1 MAWIGLASLV
11 LSMDSFFWKRN
22 TSNFAPIWC
31 DISSKFLIGANAA
44 ISSVSLCINLRL
56 WLVASDRV
64 RTLEKRSVFVIE
76 LLLGLGF
83 PVLEMTFQYFVQDR
97 RFDIYEGV
105 GCRAASD
112 NVLLMYLLLLAP
124 QFLLGIA
131 STTFFILAFINYHR
145 VYKYMLETQYSPT
158 FHHRTT
164 LSASF
169 PCFITLG
176 GISILCSIAYAAFV
190 VYFNATA
197 SDTLGSFT
205 LWESWTSTHLNIKKV
220 NVYNEK
226 EWRGDMMTVLLLEA
240 NRWIFVGLAFLFF
253 VFFGLA
259 REARRRYRR
268 LFGCGGRRNYWFQA
282 DRTTVGAGD
291 RGIVHYADGDTES
304 AEGSS
309 NRSESTFDTTTN
321 FNASISKPQLV
332 NESVVNV
339 LPQDPFTLDNPYPK
353 HIHDKKSE
361 KDDSVIAVSKSEEST
376 SLLPTDPFA
385 AAPPSSLLTAPI
397 PSTAL
402 LQTHQESTNSLS
414 PSIRTPPSAYVPDR
428 EPPARGQV
436 HFVFADEMR
445 QTSLPPSFPAAS
457 TTTRGRSNSLGS
469 RSAHTRRPT
478 SRRRSLSRGLSATA
492 TSPPPTRPLP
502 DIPSDIPLTPNTGRN
517 FQSYHTDYMSQRSG
531 SFIPSLI
538 SSPAA
543 TLAAAPSDVLTYH
556 LSRRRTEGARLLVE
570 GRAF

>member
-1 MAWIGLASLV
+1 MLLLFIPFTIGMVAVNIDINTLFFALSLSAFVIVFIPFYWHLKARNTGTCLFMAWIGLACLV

-76 LLLGLGF
+76 LLLGLGI

-131 STTFFILAFINYHR
+131 STTFFILACINYHR

-169 PCFITLG
+169 PCFLTLG

-226 EWRGDMMTVLLLEA
+226 EWRGDMMTELLLEA

-259 REARRRYRR
+259 TEARRRYRR
-268 LFGCGGRRNYWFQA
+268 LFGCGGRRNCWFQA
-282 DRTTVGAGD
+282 ERTTVGAGD

-304 AEGSS
+304 AEGYVMIRFGPNSYLVPS
-309 NRSESTFDTTTN
+309 GLATGLKVPSIQQLISTLLSAN
-321 FNASISKPQLV
+321 LNL
-332 NESVVNV
+332 
-339 LPQDPFTLDNPYPK
+339 L
-353 HIHDKKSE
+353 
-361 KDDSVIAVSKSEEST
+361 T
-376 SLLPTDPFA
+376 SLLSIF
-385 AAPPSSLLTAPI
+385 SLKTRSRSIIPI
-397 PSTAL
+397 PNTF
-402 LQTHQESTNSLS
+402 TTKS
-414 PSIRTPPSAYVPDR
+414 PKV
-428 EPPARGQV
+428 
-436 HFVFADEMR
+436 
-445 QTSLPPSFPAAS
+445 
-457 TTTRGRSNSLGS
+457 
-469 RSAHTRRPT
+469 
-478 SRRRSLSRGLSATA
+478 
-492 TSPPPTRPLP
+492 
-502 DIPSDIPLTPNTGRN
+502 
-517 FQSYHTDYMSQRSG
+517 SQAG
-531 SFIPSLI
+531 GI
-538 SSPAA
+538 
-543 TLAAAPSDVLTYH
+543 
-556 LSRRRTEGARLLVE
+556 
-570 GRAF
+570 

>member
-1 MAWIGLASLV
+1 MVAVNIDINTLFFGLSLSAFVIVFIPFYWHLKARNTGTCLFMAWIGLACLV

-44 ISSVSLCINLRL
+44 ISSVSLCLNLRL

-64 RTLEKRSVFVIE
+64 RTLEVHDFRSNKRSVFVIE
-76 LLLGLGF
+76 LLLGLGI

-131 STTFFILAFINYHR
+131 STTFFILACINYHR

-169 PCFITLG
+169 PCFLTLG
-176 GISILCSIAYAAFV
+176 GISILCSIAYAAFA

-226 EWRGDMMTVLLLEA
+226 EWRGDMMTELLLEA

-253 VFFGLA
+253 VTFGLA
-259 REARRRYRR
+259 TEARRRYRR
-268 LFGCGGRRNYWFQA
+268 LFGCGGRRNCWFQA
-282 DRTTVGAGD
+282 ERTAVGADD

-304 AEGSS
+304 AEGYVMIRFGPNSYLVPS
-309 NRSESTFDTTTN
+309 GLATGLKVPSIQQLISTLLSAN
-321 FNASISKPQLV
+321 LNL
-332 NESVVNV
+332 
-339 LPQDPFTLDNPYPK
+339 L
-353 HIHDKKSE
+353 
-361 KDDSVIAVSKSEEST
+361 T
-376 SLLPTDPFA
+376 SLLSIF
-385 AAPPSSLLTAPI
+385 SLKTRSRSIIPI
-397 PSTAL
+397 PNTF
-402 LQTHQESTNSLS
+402 TTKS
-414 PSIRTPPSAYVPDR
+414 PKV
-428 EPPARGQV
+428 
-436 HFVFADEMR
+436 
-445 QTSLPPSFPAAS
+445 
-457 TTTRGRSNSLGS
+457 
-469 RSAHTRRPT
+469 
-478 SRRRSLSRGLSATA
+478 
-492 TSPPPTRPLP
+492 
-502 DIPSDIPLTPNTGRN
+502 
-517 FQSYHTDYMSQRSG
+517 SQAG
-531 SFIPSLI
+531 GI
-538 SSPAA
+538 
-543 TLAAAPSDVLTYH
+543 
-556 LSRRRTEGARLLVE
+556 
-570 GRAF
+570 